1 MSIYGH
7 WVEGMKIIKEL
18 HPMQSVSVVGTRN
31 LISAKVQNPNDDVIH
46 LCGEDP
52 SGMLMYDVK
61 GYMFAV
67 LMRPERSRFVSGDPL
82 VGTSEEIR
90 EAFEG
95 FDAYCGTYEVN
106 TEKRTVTHHVKAS
119 LFPNWEGTDQL
130 RYFEF
135 SGTRLILKTASIP
148 ALGTEW
154 IVSLIWEQM
163 A

>member
-1 MSIYGH
+1 
-7 WVEGMKIIKEL
+7 
-18 HPMQSVSVVGTRN
+18 MQSVSVVGTWN
-31 LISAKVQNPNDDVIH
+31 LISAKAQNPNDDVMP
-46 LCGEDP
+46 LYGEDP
-52 SGMLMYDVK
+52 SGMLMYDAK

-67 LMRPERSRFVSGDPL
+67 FMRPVRSRFVSGDPL
-82 VGTSEEIR
+82 GGTSEEIK

-106 TEKRTVTHHVKAS
+106 AEKRTVTHHVKDS
-119 LFPNWEGTDQL
+119 RFPNWEGTDQL

-135 SGTRLILKTASIP
+135 SGTRLILKTAPIP

>member
-1 MSIYGH
+1 
-7 WVEGMKIIKEL
+7 
-18 HPMQSVSVVGTRN
+18 MQSVSVVGTWK
-31 LISAKVQNPNDDVIH
+31 LISAKAQNSDEDVIH
-46 LCGEDP
+46 PYGEDP
-52 SGMLMYDVK
+52 SGMLMYDSK

-67 LMRPERSRFVSGDPL
+67 LMRPGRSRFVSGDPL
-82 VGTSEEIR
+82 GGTSEEIK

-95 FDAYCGTYEVN
+95 FYAYCGTYEVN
-106 TEKRTVTHHVKAS
+106 AEKRTVTHHLKAS
-119 LFPNWEGTDQL
+119 GFPNWEGTDQL

-135 SGTRLILKTASIP
+135 SGTRLILKTAPIP

>member
-1 MSIYGH
+1 
-7 WVEGMKIIKEL
+7 
-18 HPMQSVSVVGTRN
+18 MQSVSVVGTWN
-31 LISAKVQNPNDDVIH
+31 LISAKAQNPNDDVIH
-46 LCGEDP
+46 LYGEDP
-52 SGMLMYDVK
+52 SGMLMYDSK

-67 LMRPERSRFVSGDPL
+67 LMRPGRSRFVSGDPL
-82 VGTSEEIR
+82 GGTSEEIK

-106 TEKRTVTHHVKAS
+106 AEKRTVTHHVKAS
-119 LFPNWEGTDQL
+119 RFPNWEGTDQL

-135 SGTRLILKTASIP
+135 SGTRLILKTAPIP

-154 IVSLIWEQM
+154 VVNLIWEQM